1 MNAADVAVLAGLAGV
16 WFVFVCVTLRA
27 MLRPL
32 DAEILE
38 VKVGR

>member
-1 MNAADVAVLAGLAGV
+1 MNAANVAVLAGPVGL
-16 WFVFVCVTLRA
+16 WFWFFCATLRA

-32 DAEILE
+32 DAEVPD

>member
-1 MNAADVAVLAGLAGV
+1 MSAADVAVLAGPVGVWV
-16 WFVFVCVTLRA
+16 WFVCATLRA

-32 DAEILE
+32 DAEVPD